1 MKKYFWTFLKTVCLE
16 PVRFF
21 AKLLIR
27 GQRLKYGEIIP
38 LFVDFNEE
46 EDFAKAKDSS
56 QKT

>member
-1 MKKYFWTFLKTVCLE
+1 MKKYFWTFLKTVSLE

-46 EDFAKAKDSS
+46 EGFAN
-56 QKT
+56 Q